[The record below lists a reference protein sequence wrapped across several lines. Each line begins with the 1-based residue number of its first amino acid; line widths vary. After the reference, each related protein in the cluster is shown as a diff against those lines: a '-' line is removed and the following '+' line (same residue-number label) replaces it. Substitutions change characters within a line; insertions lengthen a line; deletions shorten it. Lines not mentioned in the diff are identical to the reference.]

1 MNTARWN
8 MSYCQRTAVKC
19 WRSRRACGLISARLR
34 CWALPGRTGSSDV
47 IRNRDEPMGVVPG
60 ACTAGMLFARSG
72 CGRSPLRPAVC
83 LRWLSSQS
91 VVAVGITRRASRAA
105 SSTRIGTNSL
115 LGCAA
120 KRRRPG
126 KDRSPAAG
134 LGLSVGGLM
143 AVCKCILAL
152 WAWLPP
158 AGELRDY
165 ATATGS
171 VSAVGRS
178 AQSFVR
184 GARAGYL
191 RLCTPRMFAR
201 SVSESPPQ
209 TP

>member
-72 CGRSPLRPAVC
+72 CGRSPLRPA
-83 LRWLSSQS
+83 
-91 VVAVGITRRASRAA
+91 
-105 SSTRIGTNSL
+105 
-115 LGCAA
+115 
-120 KRRRPG
+120 
-126 KDRSPAAG
+126 AG

-152 WAWLPP
+152 WAWLPTV
-158 AGELRDY
+158 GELRDY

-209 TP
+209 TREGSRVLRAHDAHWLITGQRWQIRLAWVIRSFFWPQRARAGW